1 MDAPGISGAVGVRG
15 KHIRTLRRRSFK
27 SATVHYQNERGILM
41 SDAVT
46 VTLIICVT
54 ITVLVLAFLGAAVYV
69 NKRKGK

>member
-1 MDAPGISGAVGVRG
+1 
-15 KHIRTLRRRSFK
+15 
-27 SATVHYQNERGILM
+27 M

-54 ITVLVLAFLGAAVYV
+54 ITDLVLAFLGAAVYV